1 MRCCITKNTRLDGK
15 RLWAVTPN
23 PLTPTRYRQEF
34 VQQGSAGRYTGI
46 HSNLQYFIDTG
57 FNTGSFLKYCHTV
70 FIKILWVVVSSFLK
84 WQISNMNELY
94 EKRGTTLQVW
104 SFFGLKSKEDKD
116 NENVVCRLCRK
127 SVLARG
133 GNTSNLVSHLK
144 NHHPNEHCTSIKGGK
159 GKTSEKSSD
168 DSEPKTKQV
177 TLKEAVERT
186 QPYLRSSRRW
196 QEITT
201 SVTNF
206 IAKEMMPVNI
216 VERQGF
222 KDMVRKLDCRYEIPS
237 RKYFSKNALP
247 SLYVATYQKIA
258 DSMKGLDYFSI
269 TADMWSS
276 GKMEPYLAVTI
287 HYIDRDWNLKS
298 HCLQTLFVP
307 EDHTAENLAPL
318 LRTTLDSWC
327 LLENRLA
334 CITTD
339 NGSNII
345 AAMRILKWDRLAIT
359 CTWPLQIQ

>member
-1 MRCCITKNTRLDGK
+1 MGSRVLVFKMAD
-15 RLWAVTPN
+15 
-23 PLTPTRYRQEF
+23 
-34 VQQGSAGRYTGI
+34 QQHEEEPEI
-46 HSNLQYFIDTG
+46 P
-57 FNTGSFLKYCHTV
+57 
-70 FIKILWVVVSSFLK
+70 
-84 WQISNMNELY
+84 ELY
-94 EKRGTTLQVW
+94 EKRGTTSQVW

-144 NHHPNEHCTSIKGGK
+144 NHHPNEHSTFIKGRK
-159 GKTSEKSSD
+159 GKISEKSSD
-168 DSEPKTKQV
+168 DSEPKMKQV

-186 QPYLRSSRRW
+186 QPNLRSSRRW

-222 KDMVRKLDCRYEIPS
+222 KYMVRKLDCRYEIPS

-247 SLYVATYQKIA
+247 SLYAATYQKIA
-258 DSMKGLDYFSI
+258 NSMKGLEYFSV

-287 HYIDRDWNLKS
+287 F
-298 HCLQTLFVP
+298 T
-307 EDHTAENLAPL
+307 
-318 LRTTLDSWC
+318 
-327 LLENRLA
+327 
-334 CITTD
+334 
-339 NGSNII
+339 
-345 AAMRILKWDRLAIT
+345 ILTEIG
-359 CTWPLQIQ
+359 I